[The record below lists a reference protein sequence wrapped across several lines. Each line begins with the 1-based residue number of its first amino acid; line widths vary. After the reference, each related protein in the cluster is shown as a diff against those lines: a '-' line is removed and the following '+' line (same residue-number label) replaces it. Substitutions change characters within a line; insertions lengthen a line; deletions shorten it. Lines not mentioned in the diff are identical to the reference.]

1 MKSTI
6 GDKQKSNLGRN
17 VLLSNESS
25 SSTAHSISTGGDQ
38 SQLQEYKVDTERSKS
53 IVRRIHETE
62 QLGTATAFKIN
73 QQGFIFMLLI
83 CYLHPIRT

>member
-1 MKSTI
+1 MARST
-6 GDKQKSNLGRN
+6 
-17 VLLSNESS
+17 
-25 SSTAHSISTGGDQ
+25 STGGDQ

-73 QQGFIFMLLI
+73 QQGLILLLSI
-83 CYLHPIRT
+83 YYLHPIHT